1 MVIDVFAGGGG
12 ASLGI
17 ERALGV
23 PVDLAINHDAEA
35 MVMHWLNHPH
45 TRHDNAEVWSI
56 DPMKAIGGRPVG
68 LAWFSPDCTHF
79 SRAKGGKPVQQKIRS
94 LAWIVVKWARAV
106 HPRVIILENV
116 PEFRDWGPL
125 AEALVRANVQ
135 LRDAAVTEA
144 V

>member
-1 MVIDVFAGGGG
+1 M
-12 ASLGI
+12 
-17 ERALGV
+17 
-23 PVDLAINHDAEA
+23 
-35 MVMHWLNHPH
+35 LNHPH